1 MDTQVELE
9 RATFLVVMTSKSF
22 GNEFFPRDTIEEAL
36 ATIKSLHET
45 AAQESDEDE
54 RIIGF
59 VVNPARNGVLDGL
72 ESGDTSCEN
81 CGGVVEYDYE
91 LCDDCQAEE
100 DESEDERDDG

>member
-9 RATFLVVMTSKSF
+9 QATFLVVMTSKAY

-36 ATIKSLHET
+36 ATIKSLQET
-45 AAQESDEDE
+45 AAQESDEEE

-59 VVNPARNGVLDGL
+59 VVNPSRRGVLDGL

-81 CGGVVEYDYE
+81 CGGEVAFDYE
-91 LCDDCQAEE
+91 LCDDCQAEA
-100 DESEDERDDG
+100 DEEEDERDDG